1 MLDAFAVLVP
11 VACAGCGAD
20 DRALCAECR
29 SRLVPAPM
37 LRALGDGTV
46 VVSALRYEGVARRA
60 IIALKEQGR
69 TDVARPLAAALAAA
83 LAGALSVPSRPLGGV
98 ELVTVPS
105 SRSGYRRRGY
115 DPVRLLVH
123 GAGYPRPAS
132 VLVNVHA
139 RVSQKSLDRPSR
151 GTNIAGSMVASRPL
165 DGRRFLVIDD
175 VVTTGATLVEATRAL
190 RAGGAE
196 VVAAAAL
203 ASTPRHWGV
212 VS

>member
-37 LRALGDGTV
+37 LQALGDGTV

-69 TDVARPLAAALAAA
+69 TDV
-83 LAGALSVPSRPLGGV
+83 GRPLGGI

-203 ASTPRHWGV
+203 ASTPRHWGM